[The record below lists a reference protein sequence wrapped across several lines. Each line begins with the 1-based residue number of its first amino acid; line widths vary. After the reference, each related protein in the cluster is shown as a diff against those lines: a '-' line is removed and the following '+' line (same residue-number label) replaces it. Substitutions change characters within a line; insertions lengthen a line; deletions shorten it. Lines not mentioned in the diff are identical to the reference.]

1 MEINLLAVVICAV
14 VSMVIGTVW
23 YGVLFSKQWEE
34 IIGTKG
40 MTREQRAEMQKKA
53 MPLYGVAFILALF
66 QVWVLSEVMIGEGA
80 MDGIKA
86 FVFPLWIL
94 AGFVLP
100 TVAGGIMWTND
111 SRRIAW
117 MRFGIQSGY
126 YIVLFIVWA
135 LILSAF

>member
-1 MEINLLAVVICAV
+1 
-14 VSMVIGTVW
+14 MVLGTVW

-34 IIGTKG
+34 IIGTQG
-40 MTREQRAEMQKKA
+40 MTKEKRAEMQKKA
-53 MPLYGVAFILALF
+53 MPLYGVAFVVSLVQASILSLF
-66 QVWVLSEVMIGEGA
+66 LGGDISAVETA
-80 MDGIKA
+80 
-86 FVFPLWIL
+86 LWIL

-100 TVAGGIMWTND
+100 TVIGGIMWTND

-126 YIVLFIVWA
+126 YVVLFIVWA